1 MKKVILITGTS
12 SGMEKKPR
20 KQIQKKYNVRAVI
33 LLLTLTLS
41 VVSFKTVHAQAH
53 DKKVVVVTGSA
64 SGIGKATC
72 QLLVSKG
79 YIVYGGDIQVEK
91 NKYLDSIGGHSLA
104 LDVTNEEQVKASVD
118 RVIKEQ
124 GRIDILYNNAGFGI
138 MGTAEETSMEDAH
151 KLMEVNVFGY
161 VRMVQAVLPYM
172 RAQKSGRIINTTSMG
187 GKIYFPLAS
196 WYIASKHALEGW
208 LDCLRIEVKEFGIG
222 VVIIE
227 PGFINTNFYNVS
239 GEYGKKY
246 APNSAYGHLF
256 GPISK
261 APLPKMSEPV
271 VIAKIVEKAIT
282 KKHPKTRYVKGKN
295 GKLLIGMRN
304 TFGDK
309 FYDWMVMSQVK

>member
-1 MKKVILITGTS
+1 MEKVILITGAS
-12 SGMEKKPR
+12 SGIEKEPKR
-20 KQIQKKYNVRAVI
+20 SLGQIASVI
-33 LLLTLTLS
+33 LMLTLS
-41 VVSFKTVHAQAH
+41 VFSFKTVRAQENN
-53 DKKVVVVTGSA
+53 KKVVIVTGSA

-72 QLLVSKG
+72 QLLISKG

-91 NKYLDSIGGHSLA
+91 NKYLDSLGGHSLV
-104 LDVTNEEQVKASVD
+104 LDVTNVEQIKAGVD
-118 RVIKEQ
+118 KVIKEQ
-124 GRIDILYNNAGFGI
+124 GKIDVLYNNAGFGI
-138 MGTAEETSMEDAH
+138 MGAAEEVSMEDAH
-151 KLMEVNVFGY
+151 RLMEVNVFGY
-161 VRMVQAVLPYM
+161 VRMIQAVLPYM
-172 RAQKSGRIINTTSMG
+172 RQQKSGRIVNTTSMG

-208 LDCLRIEVKEFGIG
+208 LDCLRIEVKEFGID

-246 APNSAYGHLF
+246 SQNSAYGHLF

-261 APLPKMSEPV
+261 APLPKMSEPI
-271 VIAKIVEKAIT
+271 VIAKVVEKAIT

-304 TFGDK
+304 TFGDR
-309 FYDWMVMSQVK
+309 FYDKAVMSQVK